1 MMEDDEAGPS
11 DQVFLMAFQFLMFC
25 LHLLSPI

>member
-11 DQVFLMAFQFLMFC
+11 DQVFLMVFQFLMFC